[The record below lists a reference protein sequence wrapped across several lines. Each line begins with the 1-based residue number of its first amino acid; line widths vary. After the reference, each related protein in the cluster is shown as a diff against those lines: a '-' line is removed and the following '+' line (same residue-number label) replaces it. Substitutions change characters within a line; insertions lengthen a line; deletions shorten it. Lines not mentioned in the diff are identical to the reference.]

1 MDVVPE
7 VMMSE
12 EVCGGVFAFA
22 LICFLPVRN
31 WWKSLKPE
39 TKVKI
44 PLLISTLVG
53 TGDTGLDWFVLSNW
67 YDEGL
72 SKMASALLLCI
83 FISGSVFAWFTFGVS
98 EIHLWSLNQ
107 PFIIFVSCLGMGNIV
122 LAILVISQPEPD
134 RGSYYVPK
142 SRNIT
147 NQKEKMTS
155 LYHFNWAFIN

>member
-22 LICFLPVRN
+22 FICFLPVRN
-31 WWKSLKPE
+31 WWRSLKPE

-83 FISGSVFAWFTFGVS
+83 FISGSVFTFLVFGGVFGES
-98 EIHLWSLNQ
+98 HTILQ
-107 PFIIFVSCLGMGNIV
+107 AFIIFLSCLGMGNIV
-122 LAILVISQPEPD
+122 LALVVISQPQPD
-134 RGSYYVPK
+134 ADSYYVPK
-142 SRNIT
+142 T
-147 NQKEKMTS
+147 
-155 LYHFNWAFIN
+155 

>member
-22 LICFLPVRN
+22 LICFLPLRN

-53 TGDTGLDWFVLSNW
+53 TGDTGLDWFVLLNW

-72 SKMASALLLCI
+72 SKMASALLFCI
-83 FISGSVFAWFTFGVS
+83 FISGSIFALFTFDLFQ
-98 EIHLWSLNQ
+98 EYHILLRT
-107 PFIIFVSCLGMGNIV
+107 FIIFLSCLGMGNIV
-122 LAILVISQPEPD
+122 LAIVVISQPQIN
-134 RGSYYVPK
+134 GTSYFVP
-142 SRNIT
+142 RT
-147 NQKEKMTS
+147 
-155 LYHFNWAFIN
+155 

>member
-22 LICFLPVRN
+22 LMCFLPVQN

-44 PLLISTLVG
+44 PLLVSTLVG

-67 YDEGL
+67 YEEGL

-83 FISGSVFAWFTFGVS
+83 FISGSVFALFTFGLFEDVFRNYDVLPRAL
-98 EIHLWSLNQ
+98 ILFL
-107 PFIIFVSCLGMGNIV
+107 SCLGMGNIV
-122 LAILVISQPEPD
+122 LAIVIITQPQPD
-134 RGSYYVPK
+134 GGSFYVN
-142 SRNIT
+142 RT
-147 NQKEKMTS
+147 
-155 LYHFNWAFIN
+155 

>member
-22 LICFLPVRN
+22 LVCFLPVRN

-83 FISGSVFAWFTFGVS
+83 FISGSVLAFFVLGVFQES
-98 EIHLWSLNQ
+98 HTILQ
-107 PFIIFVSCLGMGNIV
+107 AFIIFLSCLGMGNIV
-122 LAILVISQPEPD
+122 LAIVVISQPQPD
-134 RGSYYVPK
+134 KHSYYVPK
-142 SRNIT
+142 T
-147 NQKEKMTS
+147 
-155 LYHFNWAFIN
+155 

>member
-83 FISGSVFAWFTFGVS
+83 FISGSVFAFFTFIPF
-98 EIHLWSLNQ
+98 EIGFFRESHILLQ
-107 PFIIFVSCLGMGNIV
+107 AFIIFLSCLGMGNIV
-122 LAILVISQPEPD
+122 LAILVISQPQPD
-134 RGSYYVPK
+134 GKSYYVPK
-142 SRNIT
+142 T
-147 NQKEKMTS
+147 
-155 LYHFNWAFIN
+155 

>member
-53 TGDTGLDWFVLSNW
+53 TGDTGLDWFVLFNW

-83 FISGSVFAWFTFGVS
+83 FISGSVFAFFTFDIDIFRES
-98 EIHLWSLNQ
+98 H
-107 PFIIFVSCLGMGNIV
+107 IIFHALIIFLSCLGMGNIV
-122 LAILVISQPEPD
+122 LAILVISQPQPD
-134 RGSYYVPK
+134 GESYYVFK
-142 SRNIT
+142 T
-147 NQKEKMTS
+147 
-155 LYHFNWAFIN
+155 

>member
-22 LICFLPVRN
+22 LMCFLPVQN

-44 PLLISTLVG
+44 PLLVSTLVG
-53 TGDTGLDWFVLSNW
+53 TGDTGLDWFVLSKW

-83 FISGSVFAWFTFGVS
+83 VISGSVLALFTCAASPKMYS
-98 EIHLWSLNQ
+98 ESDLFRKSKNI
-107 PFIIFVSCLGMGNIV
+107 IIFLSFLGMGNIV
-122 LAILVISQPEPD
+122 VAILFISQPQPD
-134 RGSYYVPK
+134 GGLYYVPK
-142 SRNIT
+142 T
-147 NQKEKMTS
+147 
-155 LYHFNWAFIN
+155 